1 MTIVTFAGWGQ
12 TANPGGSATRSTS
25 TDPRFSL
32 PASSA
37 QSITQT
43 PVRATT
49 FPTNHATTPSEPPVD
64 VETPDG
70 AAATAM
76 PGPTPMQRAT
86 PWLIGLAIA
95 GGVFA
100 YTRRK

>member
-1 MTIVTFAGWGQ
+1 
-12 TANPGGSATRSTS
+12 
-25 TDPRFSL
+25 
-32 PASSA
+32 
-37 QSITQT
+37 
-43 PVRATT
+43 
-49 FPTNHATTPSEPPVD
+49 
-64 VETPDG
+64 
-70 AAATAM
+70 M